1 MKKYILLSLMALMC
15 LTSSAQ
21 TDSADN
27 SYYAYCELLGTDIGF
42 FKTKVVVSLDFG
54 EEKKETIYGEDGKP
68 IKFHSMPG
76 AINYMS
82 KRGWK
87 VKGTYVYDEGKQH
100 VIHFLLEKKV
110 SNDAQIREG
119 LVTQKVENQLTK
131 EEMDK
136 RRNDGD
142 GMYY

>member
-15 LTSSAQ
+15 LASSAQ
-21 TDSADN
+21 TDSADS

-87 VKGTYVYDEGKQH
+87 VKGTYVYDEGK
-100 VIHFLLEKKV
+100 LR
-110 SNDAQIREG
+110 AR
-119 LVTQKVENQLTK
+119 VE
-131 EEMDK
+131 M
-136 RRNDGD
+136 
-142 GMYY
+142 